1 MNYND
6 GKDIYVFIEQR
17 DKKLT
22 EGSLELIAEACQL
35 RDSRDF
41 SFKVVGV
48 LLGQDVMTLAQEV
61 IYYGADHVIVC
72 DDAHLK
78 TYETHQYTDV
88 LSQIIKDKHPEI
100 FLFSGTVNGR
110 DLAPRLSARVHTG
123 LTADA
128 THLSFDDED
137 ETSKTLLITR
147 PAFGGNLY
155 ATIICENHKPQMATV
170 REHVFEKLNKD
181 ETRTGE
187 IEYYVYP
194 HKTYD
199 VIKVLERT
207 EKEQAGFDLSKAN
220 VIVSAG
226 RGVTHCLDMVK
237 DIAQR
242 MGGTLGASRAL
253 VDAGV
258 INKNH
263 QVGQTGK
270 TVKPTIY
277 LACGISGAVQ
287 HTAGMEKSDYII
299 AINTDEKAP
308 IFDVA
313 DLGIIGDAREILP
326 ILSQKLASQNK

>member
-1 MNYND
+1 MRYND

-17 DKKLT
+17 NQVLVD
-22 EGSLELIAEACQL
+22 GSLELIAEAKKLQA
-35 RDSRDF
+35 SRDF
-41 SFKVVGV
+41 NDKVVGV
-48 LLGQDVMTLAQEV
+48 LLGQNVMDLAQEV
-61 IYYGADHVIVC
+61 IYHGADHVIVC

-78 TYETHQYTDV
+78 NYETHQYTDV
-88 LSQIIKDKHPEI
+88 LTQIIKDKHPEI

-128 THLSFDDED
+128 TQISYDDED
-137 ETSKTLLITR
+137 LNSHTLLITR

-155 ATIICENHKPQMATV
+155 ATIICENHKPQMATI
-170 REHVFEKLNKD
+170 REHVFDKLTRD
-181 ETRTGE
+181 ESLTGT
-187 IEYYVYP
+187 IEYFVYP
-194 HKTYD
+194 HQTYD
-199 VIKVLERT
+199 AIKILET
-207 EKEQAGFDLSKAN
+207 VSKKEQTFDLSKAN
-220 VIVSAG
+220 IIVSAG
-226 RGVTHCLDMVK
+226 RGVSHCLEAVK
-237 DIAQR
+237 EVAHR
-242 MGGTLGASRAL
+242 VGGTLGASRAL

-258 INKNH
+258 ITKDH

-299 AINTDEKAP
+299 AINTDEQAP

-313 DLGIIGDAREILP
+313 DLGIIGDAKEILP
-326 ILSQKLASQNK
+326 ILSQKLNAQNK